1 MNSGAA
7 TLSEEDFPLAV
18 RTARSGGRSRRFVW
32 LVAVGIA
39 DQRDEPVAAGNV
51 LFEFFEQRTAVLL
64 EILLYDNLGAD
75 RAQVAAQLLAAV
87 LEL

>member
-1 MNSGAA
+1 
-7 TLSEEDFPLAV
+7 
-18 RTARSGGRSRRFVW
+18 
-32 LVAVGIA
+32 
-39 DQRDEPVAAGNV
+39 
-51 LFEFFEQRTAVLL
+51 VLL